1 MKKVLFICAL
11 LTASSTLFAQKY
23 AVIDANT
30 KLTEACRDSRNIDY
44 RLVNQAW
51 RDIQECM
58 VNEKT
63 GEPMTAHTT
72 NPVPFILVNY
82 DEDYTLDDCKGG
94 LCDIIPTL
102 MDIMGL
108 DKPAEMTGKSL
119 LVRK

>member
-51 RDIQECM
+51 RDIQECI
-58 VNEKT
+58 VNEKSK
-63 GEPMTAHTT
+63 
-72 NPVPFILVNY
+72 
-82 DEDYTLDDCKGG
+82 DY
-94 LCDIIPTL
+94 
-102 MDIMGL
+102 
-108 DKPAEMTGKSL
+108 
-119 LVRK
+119 